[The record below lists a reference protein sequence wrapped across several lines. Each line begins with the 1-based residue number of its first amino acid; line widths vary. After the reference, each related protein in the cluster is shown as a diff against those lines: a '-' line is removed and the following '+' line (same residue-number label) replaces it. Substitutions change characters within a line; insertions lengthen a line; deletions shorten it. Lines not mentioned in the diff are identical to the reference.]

1 MNKKL
6 LIGNISINQEDGF
19 NVLSADVDGD
29 LIFFKVPDKFPLYIN
44 AEWFIGISLLEAMV
58 SQRDIE
64 VDAGVAVSRVFY
76 DRLSEL
82 QTIYAK
88 WNPKLKKI
96 ALNCELSDHDKQF
109 THIGSFFSA
118 GVDSSFTLIAKRDEI
133 THLVMLRGFDMGDD
147 DSAWNR
153 RIENQA
159 AFAENSGK
167 QLIPVDT
174 NARDWTEKKEIG
186 WSFAH
191 GLLISSAG
199 GNLGM
204 KRLYV
209 ASSHTYDNLFP
220 WGSHP
225 LTDPMWSTGSTKV
238 IHHGSGYS
246 RTQKTKT
253 ILESPDVA
261 ENLQVCW
268 KSIDKNCGQ
277 CSKCIRTMAAIF
289 LLNGDVKSLPK
300 LQMSQLKKLQPTTE
314 SLKSTVIDLLLLAD
328 ETGNTEFYKKLKKYY
343 LKYERSKIGP
353 LIDKCFLNGVVKRAY
368 RRIMKPKWLNLR
380 VVPINT
386 ENYDL

>member
-6 LIGNISINQEDGF
+6 LISNINIKQEDGF
-19 NVLSADVDGD
+19 NNLSACVDGD

-64 VDAGVAVSRVFY
+64 VDAGVAVSQVFY
-76 DRLSEL
+76 DQLSEL
-82 QTIYAK
+82 QTIYSR

-96 ALNCELSDHDKQF
+96 ALNCELSNRDKQF
-109 THIGSFFSA
+109 AHIGSFFSA

-147 DSAWNR
+147 DLAWNR
-153 RIENQA
+153 RIEHQT
-159 AFAENSGK
+159 AFAESIGK
-167 QLIPVDT
+167 ELIPVDT

-209 ASSHTYDNLFP
+209 ASSHTYDHLFP

-225 LTDPMWSTGSTKV
+225 LTDPMWSTESTQV
-238 IHHGSGYS
+238 VHHGSGAS
-246 RTQKTKT
+246 RSQKTKT
-253 ILESPDVA
+253 ILESPGVA

-268 KSIDKNCGQ
+268 ENIDKNCGE
-277 CSKCIRTMAAIF
+277 CSKCIRTMATVF

-300 LQMSQLKKLQPTTE
+300 FQMSQLKKLQPTSN
-314 SLKSTVIDLLLLAD
+314 SLKTTVIDLLILAD
-328 ETGNTEFYKKLKKYY
+328 KTGNIEFYKKLKKYY
-343 LKYERSKIGP
+343 LKYERSKIGS
-353 LIDKCFLNGVVKRAY
+353 LVDKCFLNSILKKTY
-368 RRIMKPKWLNLR
+368 RRIRKPRWLTLR
-380 VVPINT
+380 VIPAYK

>member
-6 LIGNISINQEDGF
+6 LISNINIKQEDGF
-19 NVLSADVDGD
+19 NILSAYVDGD

-76 DRLSEL
+76 DQLSEL
-82 QTIYAK
+82 QTIYSK

-96 ALNCELSDHDKQF
+96 ALNCELSNRDKQF

-118 GVDSSFTLIAKRDEI
+118 GVDSSFTLIARRDEI

-147 DSAWNR
+147 DLAWNR
-153 RIENQA
+153 RIEHQA
-159 AFAENSGK
+159 AFAESSGK

-209 ASSHTYDNLFP
+209 ASSHTYDHLLP

-225 LTDPMWSTGSTKV
+225 LTDPMWSTESTQV
-238 IHHGSGYS
+238 VHHGSGTS
-246 RTQKTKT
+246 RSQKTKT
-253 ILESPDVA
+253 ILESPSVA

-268 KSIDKNCGQ
+268 ENIDKNCGE
-277 CSKCIRTMAAIF
+277 CSKCIRTMAAVF

-300 LQMSQLKKLQPTTE
+300 FQMSQLKKLQPTSD
-314 SLKSTVIDLLLLAD
+314 SLKTTVIDLLLLAD
-328 ETGNTEFYKKLKKYY
+328 ETGNIEFYKKLKKYY
-343 LKYERSKIGP
+343 LKYERSKIGS
-353 LIDKCFLNGVVKRAY
+353 LVDKCFLNSILKKTY
-368 RRIMKPKWLNLR
+368 RRIRKPRWLTLR
-380 VVPINT
+380 VIPAYK
-386 ENYDL
+386 ENHDL

>member
-6 LIGNISINQEDGF
+6 LISNINIKQEDGF
-19 NVLSADVDGD
+19 NILSAYVDGD

-44 AEWFIGISLLEAMV
+44 AEWFIGISLLAAMV

-76 DRLSEL
+76 DQLSEL
-82 QTIYAK
+82 QTIYSK

-96 ALNCELSDHDKQF
+96 ALNCELSNRDKQF

-118 GVDSSFTLIAKRDEI
+118 GVDSSFTLIARRDEI

-147 DSAWNR
+147 DLAWNR
-153 RIENQA
+153 RIEHQA
-159 AFAENSGK
+159 AFAESSGK

-209 ASSHTYDNLFP
+209 ASSHTYDHLLP

-225 LTDPMWSTGSTKV
+225 LTDPMWSTESTQV
-238 IHHGSGYS
+238 VHHGSGTS
-246 RTQKTKT
+246 RSQKTKT
-253 ILESPDVA
+253 ILESPSVA

-268 KSIDKNCGQ
+268 ENIDKNCGE
-277 CSKCIRTMAAIF
+277 CSKCIRTMAAVF

-300 LQMSQLKKLQPTTE
+300 FQMSQLKKLQPTSD
-314 SLKSTVIDLLLLAD
+314 SLKTTVIDLLLLAD
-328 ETGNTEFYKKLKKYY
+328 ETGNIEFYKKLKKYY
-343 LKYERSKIGP
+343 LKYERSKIGS
-353 LIDKCFLNGVVKRAY
+353 LVDKCFLNSILKKTY
-368 RRIMKPKWLNLR
+368 RRIRKPRWLTLR
-380 VVPINT
+380 VIPAYK
-386 ENYDL
+386 ENHDL

>member
-6 LIGNISINQEDGF
+6 LISNINIKQEDGF
-19 NVLSADVDGD
+19 NILSAYVDGD

-64 VDAGVAVSRVFY
+64 VDTGVAVSRMFY
-76 DRLSEL
+76 DQLSEL
-82 QTIYAK
+82 QTIYSK

-96 ALNCELSDHDKQF
+96 ALNCELSNRDKQF

-118 GVDSSFTLIAKRDEI
+118 GVDSSFTLIARRDEI

-147 DSAWNR
+147 DLAWNR
-153 RIENQA
+153 RIEHQA
-159 AFAENSGK
+159 AFAESSGK

-209 ASSHTYDNLFP
+209 ASSHTYDHLLP

-225 LTDPMWSTGSTKV
+225 LTDPMWSTESTQV
-238 IHHGSGYS
+238 VHHGSGTS
-246 RTQKTKT
+246 RSQKTKT
-253 ILESPDVA
+253 ILESPSVA

-268 KSIDKNCGQ
+268 ENIDKNCGE
-277 CSKCIRTMAAIF
+277 CSKCIRTMAAVF

-300 LQMSQLKKLQPTTE
+300 FQMSQLKKLQPTSD
-314 SLKSTVIDLLLLAD
+314 SLKTTVIDLLLLAD
-328 ETGNTEFYKKLKKYY
+328 ETGNIEFYKKLKKYY
-343 LKYERSKIGP
+343 LKYERSKIGS
-353 LIDKCFLNGVVKRAY
+353 LVDKCFLNSILKKTY
-368 RRIMKPKWLNLR
+368 RRIRKPRWLTLR
-380 VVPINT
+380 VIPAYK

>member
-6 LIGNISINQEDGF
+6 LISNINIKQEDGF
-19 NVLSADVDGD
+19 NILSAYVDGD

-64 VDAGVAVSRVFY
+64 VDAGVAVSRGFY
-76 DRLSEL
+76 DQLSEL
-82 QTIYAK
+82 QTIYSK

-96 ALNCELSDHDKQF
+96 ALNCELSNRDKQF

-118 GVDSSFTLIAKRDEI
+118 GVDSSFTLIARRDEI

-147 DSAWNR
+147 DLAWNR
-153 RIENQA
+153 RIEHQA
-159 AFAENSGK
+159 AFAESSGK

-209 ASSHTYDNLFP
+209 ASSHTYDHLLP

-225 LTDPMWSTGSTKV
+225 LTDPMWSTESTQV
-238 IHHGSGYS
+238 VHHGSGTS
-246 RTQKTKT
+246 RSQKTKT
-253 ILESPDVA
+253 ILESPSVA

-268 KSIDKNCGQ
+268 ENIDKNCGE
-277 CSKCIRTMAAIF
+277 CSKCIRTMAAVF

-300 LQMSQLKKLQPTTE
+300 FQMSQLKKLQPTSD
-314 SLKSTVIDLLLLAD
+314 SLKTTVIDLLLLAD
-328 ETGNTEFYKKLKKYY
+328 ETGNIEFYKKLKKYY
-343 LKYERSKIGP
+343 LKYERSKIGS
-353 LIDKCFLNGVVKRAY
+353 LVDKCFLNSILKKTY
-368 RRIMKPKWLNLR
+368 RRIRKPRWLTLR
-380 VVPINT
+380 VIPAYK
-386 ENYDL
+386 ENHDL